1 MTLPRNVVAI
11 RKDAF
16 LACGAQR
23 IDVDESNR
31 HYRSVDGVLYN
42 KVGDK
47 LIRCPA
53 VKESVTIPEQV
64 TSIEKGA
71 FESCGRLTEICLP
84 QSVAK
89 IGSGA
94 FYNCGMLAH
103 IVLPEGLP
111 CIEKKMFYNCSAL
124 TSVTILNGAAKI
136 KREAF
141 SGCEQLKDI
150 FIPDSVKE
158 IDSRWRET
166 YPRLQVK
173 LTIHTV
179 AGSYAER
186 FARENKIRCKTDGP
200 SRSAS
205 TRP

>member
-1 MTLPRNVVAI
+1 M
-11 RKDAF
+11 
-16 LACGAQR
+16 
-23 IDVDESNR
+23 
-31 HYRSVDGVLYN
+31 
-42 KVGDK
+42 GDK

-53 VKESVTIPEQV
+53 VKEIVTIPEQV

-71 FESCGRLTEICLP
+71 FESCGCLTEICLP
-84 QSVAK
+84 QSVTK

-103 IVLPEGLP
+103 IVLPEGLA

-124 TSVTILNGAAKI
+124 TSVTIPNGAAKI